1 MVIRLPR
8 LLPTL
13 AATSLAL
20 VLGAC
25 GTSKPAA
32 SGPAS
37 SDASTTSAT
46 TLVAAASATTDG
58 GPNGAAPNGSG
69 PLTSDQRVA
78 FTAYRDCI
86 TSHGVTLGRG
96 RRPGGGGA
104 GDQGSSTSDA
114 TTTVVTTPPT
124 TVDPA
129 VLKAAMDACTDKLPA
144 GIDPTR
150 ILQGGGFGG
159 GGFGGGGGG
168 RGGAAFQA
176 YLSCLK
182 DNGVKV
188 PDTSSTSA
196 GTPPSGP
203 PASIDRS
210 DPAFPTANAK
220 CSALLPARNNGG
232 SSSTADASSSTTTN
246 G

>member
-1 MVIRLPR
+1 MGMVTRLPR
-8 LLPTL
+8 LLPAL

-32 SGPAS
+32 STAE
-37 SDASTTSAT
+37 TTIAPTTTTAT
-46 TLVAAASATTDG
+46 AAAAGAATTDG
-58 GPNGAAPNGSG
+58 GPNGNGPAGG

-78 FTAYRDCI
+78 LTAYRDCLS
-86 TSHGVTLGRG
+86 SHGVTLGRG
-96 RRPGGGGA
+96 GRGPGGGG
-104 GDQGSSTSDA
+104 QGSSTSDA
-114 TTTVVTTPPT
+114 TTTVVATPRT

-129 VLKAAMDACTDKLPA
+129 VLKAATDACKDKRPA
-144 GIDPTR
+144 GVDPTTFG
-150 ILQGGGFGG
+150 QGGFG
-159 GGFGGGGGG
+159 GGGGGG

-188 PDTSSTSA
+188 PETSSTSA

-203 PASIDRS
+203 PASVDRS
-210 DPAFPTANAK
+210 DPAYAAADAK
-220 CSALLPARNNGG
+220 CRVLLPARSNG
-232 SSSTADASSSTTTN
+232 SSTSTVTTIATN